1 MTRSTGSGVASLVI
15 SGTRLLLSLDGSP
28 MQTHF
33 SKRSRFVAL
42 LTGIGA
48 ILLCRGY
55 ATGVAPVLAEAAI
68 PSQPVMSI
76 TAESWLAQAATKT
89 VAGGSLVAG
98 STGSKVKELQQRLK
112 EKGFDPGPLDSTF
125 GLSTKAAVI
134 AFQKSKG
141 LEADGVVG
149 PKTLAALGIKLPVT
163 SQSSSTAS
171 PKTKSSQINPS
182 SADPTPTQGIAYQ
195 ATQAPVVVADRF
207 YWSGPKGNLGLSLVG
222 KFDSP
227 EKLRETFVPA
237 KVLSVFSG
245 RRWILSDI
253 LVSVDFNANGSAAS
267 WKVSGPRPVLEQYLA
282 TLKAGYQNK
291 TLLYD
296 FSFSEIDFRPTASL
310 QPGEQGIR

>member
-15 SGTRLLLSLDGSP
+15 SGTRLLLSLDDSP

-42 LTGIGA
+42 LTGISA

-55 ATGVAPVLAEAAI
+55 ATGAAPGLAAAI
-68 PSQPVMSI
+68 PPVTSI
-76 TAESWLAQAATKT
+76 PAESWLAQAATKS
-89 VAGGSLVAG
+89 VGGGSLVAG

-141 LEADGVVG
+141 LEADGVAG

-163 SQSSSTAS
+163 GQSSSTAS
-171 PKTKSSQINPS
+171 RQTKSSQTNAT
-182 SADPTPTQGIAYQ
+182 SAKPAPAQRIAGP
-195 ATQAPVVVADRF
+195 AAQAPVVVADRF

-227 EKLRETFVPA
+227 EKLRETFDPA

-253 LVSVDFNANGSAAS
+253 LVSVDFNANGSTAS

-296 FSFSEIDFRPTASL
+296 FSFSEINFRPTASL
-310 QPGEQGIR
+310 EPGKQGIR